1 MISVGN
7 LTLGGSGKTPIVA
20 HVAQV
25 LLELGERPAVLSRGY
40 GRAVISDGVV
50 VVRDA
55 ERMHAD
61 LDRAGDEPLM
71 LARRLNGVAVL
82 VSTDRALAGKIAETH
97 LGCTVHVLD
106 DGFQHLGL
114 WRDVDLLVVPPR
126 DLEET
131 PARLREPFDMAAAA
145 DAVLVEGDGDRTTQS
160 VADRLGI
167 GRAFRISRSLGEPL
181 GLDAK
186 PVAIADH
193 TPVLAFAGVARPDR
207 FFALLGAHGYRVR
220 DTIAFRDHH
229 RYTSADLSRIAAS
242 VSRAGAE
249 LAVTTEKDA
258 VRLLWARPLP
268 LKLAWV
274 PLKTSVEPRAEF
286 REWLQGQLADARA
299 RAKAVA

>member
-20 HVAQV
+20 HLAQV

-145 DAVLVEGDGDRTTQS
+145 DAVLVEGDGDS
-160 VADRLGI
+160 D
-167 GRAFRISRSLGEPL
+167 
-181 GLDAK
+181 
-186 PVAIADH
+186 
-193 TPVLAFAGVARPDR
+193 
-207 FFALLGAHGYRVR
+207 VR
-220 DTIAFRDHH
+220 RNRWPI
-229 RYTSADLSRIAAS
+229 
-242 VSRAGAE
+242 VWG
-249 LAVTTEKDA
+249 
-258 VRLLWARPLP
+258 
-268 LKLAWV
+268 
-274 PLKTSVEPRAEF
+274 
-286 REWLQGQLADARA
+286 
-299 RAKAVA
+299 